1 MPGRTHFCLAPLLRC
16 DATASAPTAQQKPG
30 HTGESSSL
38 ARAVARNA
46 VTCAPSRRPS
56 RPSTQMH
63 SWLWSCMTFCTAPAP
78 TSWATFRCRNGC
90 RATRCHLC
98 YNTPHSTWPSAH
110 ARALLQR
117 GDILQAIDGVDVFK
131 RPAQE
136 VSGLLLGARD
146 TSVRVS
152 LFRELVRRPRFA
164 PNRAHAR
171 SVALPHF
178 SLPPDHA
185 LTQLLSAR
193 LARCALRQTPEKAQ
207 SLQGQDL
214 TYPQHFVSSRRVFEL
229 YSVVAKRSVPIDT
242 GVGTHFPANASPA
255 AQHAS
260 QRFSSPRPHSLAPVQ
275 PLASPGR
282 MRGIDAQSD
291 ISFR

>member
-1 MPGRTHFCLAPLLRC
+1 MFAFACCDCRKDDDWTTMKAERRAAAAGLRPQQQAPEAKAGVGLVFKPSF
-16 DATASAPTAQQKPG
+16 DADAFMALVVHDILHGS
-30 HTGESSSL
+30 
-38 ARAVARNA
+38 
-46 VTCAPSRRPS
+46 
-56 RPSTQMH
+56 
-63 SWLWSCMTFCTAPAP
+63 
-78 TSWATFRCRNGC
+78 
-90 RATRCHLC
+90 
-98 YNTPHSTWPSAH
+98 SAH
-110 ARALLQR
+110 QLGNIQR

-152 LFRELVRRPRFA
+152 LFREL
-164 PNRAHAR
+164 
-171 SVALPHF
+171 
-178 SLPPDHA
+178 
-185 LTQLLSAR
+185 
-193 LARCALRQTPEKAQ
+193 TPEKAQ

-260 QRFSSPRPHSLAPVQ
+260 QRFSSPRPHSLAPPVQ